1 MSLENIL
8 FVCIGNGKII
18 GDSLGPLI
26 GTVLEKNKRL
36 IQNNVKI
43 DVIGTFENP
52 ILYYNVEE
60 FIKNIDSQD
69 YSEIVI
75 IDSALGSKENI
86 GKVMITPAEILIGVG
101 VNRGR
106 MVKGDIILKGV
117 VGINYNNISRNL
129 IELESIEAKQVENIA
144 GKMLD
149 IIYSII
155 FRKTER
161 IVCSVK

>member
-1 MSLENIL
+1 MENIL

-36 IQNNVKI
+36 IQNNVNI
-43 DVIGTFENP
+43 EVIGTFENP

-129 IELESIEAKQVENIA
+129 MELESVEAKQVEKIA
-144 GKMLD
+144 DKMLD

-161 IVCSVK
+161 IV

>member
-43 DVIGTFENP
+43 DVIVTFENP

-129 IELESIEAKQVENIA
+129 IELENVEAKQIENIA

-161 IVCSVK
+161 IV

>member
-129 IELESIEAKQVENIA
+129 IELESVEAKQVEKIA
-144 GKMLD
+144 SKMLD

-161 IVCSVK
+161 IG

>member
-1 MSLENIL
+1 MENIL

-129 IELESIEAKQVENIA
+129 IELESVEAKQVEKIA
-144 GKMLD
+144 SKMLD

-161 IVCSVK
+161 IG

>member
-1 MSLENIL
+1 MSLKNIL

-129 IELESIEAKQVENIA
+129 IELESVEANQVENIA

-161 IVCSVK
+161 IV

>member
-1 MSLENIL
+1 MKNIL

-86 GKVMITPAEILIGVG
+86 GKVLITPAEILIGVG

-129 IELESIEAKQVENIA
+129 IELESVEAKQVENIA
-144 GKMLD
+144 SKMLD

-161 IVCSVK
+161 IV

>member
-60 FIKNIDSQD
+60 FIKKIDSQD

-144 GKMLD
+144 VKMLD

-161 IVCSVK
+161 IV

>member
-1 MSLENIL
+1 MKNIL

-36 IQNNVKI
+36 IQNNVNI
-43 DVIGTFENP
+43 EVIGTFENP

-117 VGINYNNISRNL
+117 VGINYNNIGRNL
-129 IELESIEAKQVENIA
+129 IELESVEAKQVEKIA
-144 GKMLD
+144 DKMLD

-161 IVCSVK
+161 IV

>member
-1 MSLENIL
+1 MKNIL

-144 GKMLD
+144 SKMLD

-161 IVCSVK
+161 IG

>member
-1 MSLENIL
+1 MENIL

-36 IQNNVKI
+36 IQNNVNI
-43 DVIGTFENP
+43 EVIGTFENP

-129 IELESIEAKQVENIA
+129 IELESVEAKQVEKIA
-144 GKMLD
+144 SKMLD

-161 IVCSVK
+161 IG

>member
-1 MSLENIL
+1 MSLKNIL

-129 IELESIEAKQVENIA
+129 IELESVEAKQVENIA

-161 IVCSVK
+161 IV

>member
-1 MSLENIL
+1 MKNIL

-129 IELESIEAKQVENIA
+129 IELESVEANQVEKIA
-144 GKMLD
+144 SKMLD

-161 IVCSVK
+161 IV

>member
-1 MSLENIL
+1 MKNIL

-36 IQNNVKI
+36 IQNNVNI
-43 DVIGTFENP
+43 EVIGTFENP

-129 IELESIEAKQVENIA
+129 IELESVEAKQVENIA

-161 IVCSVK
+161 IG

>member
-129 IELESIEAKQVENIA
+129 IELESVEAKQVENIA

-161 IVCSVK
+161 IG

>member
-1 MSLENIL
+1 MSLKNIL

-129 IELESIEAKQVENIA
+129 IELESVEAKQVEKIA
-144 GKMLD
+144 SKMLD

-161 IVCSVK
+161 IG

>member
-1 MSLENIL
+1 MSLKNIL

-36 IQNNVKI
+36 IQNNVNI
-43 DVIGTFENP
+43 EVIGTFENP

-117 VGINYNNISRNL
+117 VGINYNNIGRNL
-129 IELESIEAKQVENIA
+129 IELESVEAKQVEKIA
-144 GKMLD
+144 DKMLD

-161 IVCSVK
+161 IV

>member
-1 MSLENIL
+1 MENIL

-60 FIKNIDSQD
+60 FIKKIDSQD

-129 IELESIEAKQVENIA
+129 IELESVEAKQVENIA

-161 IVCSVK
+161 IG

>member
-1 MSLENIL
+1 MENIL

-129 IELESIEAKQVENIA
+129 IELESVEAKQIEKIA
-144 GKMLD
+144 SKMLD

-161 IVCSVK
+161 IG

>member
-1 MSLENIL
+1 MENIL

-36 IQNNVKI
+36 IQNNVNI

-86 GKVMITPAEILIGVG
+86 GKVMITPTEILIGVG

-129 IELESIEAKQVENIA
+129 IELESVEAKQVEKIA
-144 GKMLD
+144 DKMLD

-161 IVCSVK
+161 IG

>member
-1 MSLENIL
+1 MSLKNIL

-36 IQNNVKI
+36 IQNNVNI
-43 DVIGTFENP
+43 EVIGTFENP

-129 IELESIEAKQVENIA
+129 IELESVEAKQVEKIA
-144 GKMLD
+144 SKMLD

-161 IVCSVK
+161 IV

>member
-36 IQNNVKI
+36 IQNNVNI
-43 DVIGTFENP
+43 EVIGTFENP

-117 VGINYNNISRNL
+117 VGINYNNIGRNL
-129 IELESIEAKQVENIA
+129 IELESVEAKQVEKIA
-144 GKMLD
+144 DKMLD

-161 IVCSVK
+161 IV

>member
-1 MSLENIL
+1 MENIL

-106 MVKGDIILKGV
+106 MVNGDIILKGV

-129 IELESIEAKQVENIA
+129 MELESVEAKQVENIA
-144 GKMLD
+144 DKMLD

-161 IVCSVK
+161 IG

>member
-1 MSLENIL
+1 MSLKNIL

-106 MVKGDIILKGV
+106 MVKGEQKELFSTSFLQCKM
-117 VGINYNNISRNL
+117 NNRKNL
-129 IELESIEAKQVENIA
+129 EQKH
-144 GKMLD
+144 K
-149 IIYSII
+149 
-155 FRKTER
+155 
-161 IVCSVK
+161 

>member
-1 MSLENIL
+1 MSLKNIL

-161 IVCSVK
+161 IG

>member
-1 MSLENIL
+1 MSLKNIL

-129 IELESIEAKQVENIA
+129 IELESVEAKQVENIA

-161 IVCSVK
+161 IG

>member
-1 MSLENIL
+1 MSLKNIL

-60 FIKNIDSQD
+60 FIKKIDSQD

-129 IELESIEAKQVENIA
+129 IELESVEAKQVEKIA
-144 GKMLD
+144 DKMLD

-161 IVCSVK
+161 IV

>member
-1 MSLENIL
+1 MSLKNIL

-36 IQNNVKI
+36 IQNNGKS

-129 IELESIEAKQVENIA
+129 IELESVEAKQVEKIA
-144 GKMLD
+144 SKMLD

-161 IVCSVK
+161 IV

>member
-1 MSLENIL
+1 MSLKNIL

-129 IELESIEAKQVENIA
+129 IELESVEANQVEKIA
-144 GKMLD
+144 SKMLD

-161 IVCSVK
+161 IV

>member
-1 MSLENIL
+1 MKNIL

-36 IQNNVKI
+36 IQNNVNI

-60 FIKNIDSQD
+60 FIKNINSQD

-129 IELESIEAKQVENIA
+129 IELESVEAKQVENIA

-161 IVCSVK
+161 IV

>member
-1 MSLENIL
+1 MKNIL

-129 IELESIEAKQVENIA
+129 IELESVEAKQVEKIA
-144 GKMLD
+144 DKMLD

-161 IVCSVK
+161 IV

>member
-106 MVKGDIILKGV
+106 MVKGYIILKGV

-129 IELESIEAKQVENIA
+129 IELESVEAKQVEKIA
-144 GKMLD
+144 SKMLD

-161 IVCSVK
+161 IV

>member
-1 MSLENIL
+1 MKNIL

-129 IELESIEAKQVENIA
+129 IELESVDAKQVEKIA
-144 GKMLD
+144 SKMLD

-161 IVCSVK
+161 IG

>member
-1 MSLENIL
+1 MSLKNIL

-129 IELESIEAKQVENIA
+129 IELESVEAKQVEKIA
-144 GKMLD
+144 SKMLD

-155 FRKTER
+155 FRTTER
-161 IVCSVK
+161 IG

>member
-129 IELESIEAKQVENIA
+129 IELESVEAKQIEKIA
-144 GKMLD
+144 IKMLD

-161 IVCSVK
+161 IV

>member
-1 MSLENIL
+1 MKNIL

-36 IQNNVKI
+36 IQNNVNI
-43 DVIGTFENP
+43 EVIGTFENP

-129 IELESIEAKQVENIA
+129 IELESVEAKQVEKIA
-144 GKMLD
+144 SKMLD

-161 IVCSVK
+161 IG

>member
-1 MSLENIL
+1 MSLKNIL

-36 IQNNVKI
+36 IQNNVNI
-43 DVIGTFENP
+43 EVIGTFENP

-129 IELESIEAKQVENIA
+129 IELENVEAKQVEKIA

-161 IVCSVK
+161 IV

>member
-1 MSLENIL
+1 MKNIL

-129 IELESIEAKQVENIA
+129 IELESVEAKQVENIA

-161 IVCSVK
+161 IV

>member
-1 MSLENIL
+1 MSLKNIL

-43 DVIGTFENP
+43 DVIGTFANP

-129 IELESIEAKQVENIA
+129 IELESVEAKQVENIA
-144 GKMLD
+144 SKMLD

-161 IVCSVK
+161 IV

>member
-1 MSLENIL
+1 MKNIL

-36 IQNNVKI
+36 IQNNVNI
-43 DVIGTFENP
+43 EVIGTFENP

-129 IELESIEAKQVENIA
+129 IELESVEAKQVENIA

-155 FRKTER
+155 FRKTEG
-161 IVCSVK
+161 IG

>member
-1 MSLENIL
+1 MKNIL

-36 IQNNVKI
+36 IQNNVNI
-43 DVIGTFENP
+43 EVIGTFENP

-129 IELESIEAKQVENIA
+129 IELESVEAKQVEKIA
-144 GKMLD
+144 DKMLD

-161 IVCSVK
+161 IV